1 MEKKLFNELNEL
13 ELASLSNKEIEYYKN
28 LMLAEK
34 GIKIPIKPIKKTY
47 DIEKPDILVYEVS
60 IPAYIAFANIE
71 DAKNLINFIKT
82 LKSRGTCDYDS
93 GCGYENKYFKKGIN
107 LDYNGEE
114 GEIYIKSL
122 KAYSP
127 EKYKQLKESLVK
139 KNKEEEKYQDE
150 QLAYKTLLD
159 KAEAVCSV
167 IDTAVQNAKESIQKK
182 ITLCDIFYSK
192 YYPLTEDIDTA
203 MNYFKLAYS
212 ITDEQEKYIR
222 NNKCVK
228 DNNERTNVTPVCA

>member
-1 MEKKLFNELNEL
+1 MEKKSFDKLNEL

-114 GEIYIKSL
+114 GEIYIKSR
-122 KAYSP
+122 KAYSS
-127 EKYKQLKESLVK
+127 EKYEQLKESLVK

-150 QLAYKTLLD
+150 LVAYNTLLD
-159 KAEAVCSV
+159 KAKVVCSV
-167 IDTAVQNAKESIQKK
+167 INTAVENAKENIQKK

-192 YYPLTEDIDTA
+192 YYPLTEDIETA
-203 MNYFKLAYS
+203 INYFKLAYN
-212 ITDEQEKYIR
+212 ITDEQEEYIKHNEYVKS
-222 NNKCVK
+222 NNG
-228 DNNERTNVTPVCA
+228 ETNPTPICA

>member
-1 MEKKLFNELNEL
+1 MEKKLFSELTEQ
-13 ELASLSNKEIEYYKN
+13 ELAALTAKDIEYYKN
-28 LMLAEK
+28 LMLAQK
-34 GIKIPIKPIKKTY
+34 GIQIPIKPIKKTY
-47 DIEKPDILVYEVS
+47 DVEKPDILVYEVS
-60 IPAYIAFANIE
+60 IPSYIAFANIE
-71 DAKNLINFIKT
+71 DAKALIDCVKT

-127 EKYKQLKESLVK
+127 EKYKQLKESLIK

-150 QLAYKTLLD
+150 QHAYNVLVD

-167 IDTAVQNAKESIQKK
+167 IDIAVQNAKESIQKK

-212 ITDEQEKYIR
+212 ITDEQEEYIR
-222 NNKCVK
+222 
-228 DNNERTNVTPVCA
+228 TNTPAVCS

>member
-1 MEKKLFNELNEL
+1 MEKKSFNKLNEL

-114 GEIYIKSL
+114 GEIYIKSR
-122 KAYSP
+122 KAYSS
-127 EKYKQLKESLVK
+127 EKYEQLKESLVK

-150 QLAYKTLLD
+150 LVAYNTLLD
-159 KAEAVCSV
+159 KAKVVCSV
-167 IDTAVQNAKESIQKK
+167 INTAVENAKENIQKK

-192 YYPLTEDIDTA
+192 YYPLTEDIETA
-203 MNYFKLAYS
+203 INYFKLAYN
-212 ITDEQEKYIR
+212 ITDEQEEYIKH
-222 NNKCVK
+222 NEYVK
-228 DNNERTNVTPVCA
+228 SNDGETNPTPICA

>member
-1 MEKKLFNELNEL
+1 MEKKSFNKLNEL

-71 DAKNLINFIKT
+71 DAKNLISFIKT

-114 GEIYIKSL
+114 GEIYIKSF

-127 EKYKQLKESLVK
+127 EKYKQLKESLIK

-150 QLAYKTLLD
+150 QHAYNVLVD
-159 KAEAVCSV
+159 KANDICSV

-192 YYPLTEDIDTA
+192 YYPLTENIETA

-212 ITDEQEKYIR
+212 ITDEQEEYIR
-222 NNKCVK
+222 NN
-228 DNNERTNVTPVCA
+228 NGETNATSVRS

>member
-1 MEKKLFNELNEL
+1 MEKKSFDKLNEL

-47 DIEKPDILVYEVS
+47 DIEKPDIFVYEVS
-60 IPAYIAFANIE
+60 IPGYIAFANIE

-82 LKSRGTCDYDS
+82 LKSRGTCDYNS
-93 GCGYENKYFKKGIN
+93 NTGYDNRYFRKGIN

-114 GEIYIKSL
+114 GEIYIKSR
-122 KAYSP
+122 KAYSF
-127 EKYKQLKESLVK
+127 EKYEQLKESLVK

-159 KAEAVCSV
+159 KAKAVWAAV
-167 IDTAVQNAKESIQKK
+167 DIAVQNAKESIQKK

-203 MNYFKLAYS
+203 MNYFKLAYN
-212 ITDEQEKYIR
+212 ITDEQEEYIKH
-222 NNKCVK
+222 NEYVK
-228 DNNERTNVTPVCA
+228 SNDGETNPTPICA

>member
-1 MEKKLFNELNEL
+1 MEKKLFSELNEL

-60 IPAYIAFANIE
+60 IPGYIAFANIE
-71 DAKNLINFIKT
+71 DAKNLISFIKT

-127 EKYKQLKESLVK
+127 EKYKQLKEALIK

-150 QLAYKTLLD
+150 QHAYNVLVD

-192 YYPLTEDIDTA
+192 YYPLTEDMDTA
-203 MNYFKLAYS
+203 VNYFKLAYS
-212 ITDEQEKYIR
+212 ITDEQEEYIR

-228 DNNERTNVTPVCA
+228 DNNERTNPTPICA

>member
-1 MEKKLFNELNEL
+1 MKKKLFSELNEL
-13 ELASLSNKEIEYYKN
+13 ELASLSNEEIEYYKN

-60 IPAYIAFANIE
+60 IPAYITFANIE
-71 DAKNLINFIKT
+71 DAKTLINCIKT

-93 GCGYENKYFKKGIN
+93 ECGYNNKYFKKGIN

-114 GEIYIKSL
+114 GEIYIKSR
-122 KAYSP
+122 KVYSC
-127 EKYKQLKESLVK
+127 EKYEQLKESLIK
-139 KNKEEEKYQDE
+139 KNKEEEKYQNE
-150 QLAYKTLLD
+150 QHDYNVLVD
-159 KAEAVCSV
+159 KAKGICSV
-167 IDTAVQNAKESIQKK
+167 VDIAVQNAKENIQKK

-203 MNYFKLAYS
+203 MRHFKLAYDV
-212 ITDEQEKYIR
+212 TDEQEEYIR

-228 DNNERTNVTPVCA
+228 DNNGKTNPTPLCA